1 MPPEPRRSTTR
12 EELAR
17 LLAQVE
23 ASKEAN
29 TRMTVGVHQ
38 LLENVREDLRG
49 VAERMA
55 TAEQFRRLED
65 RVMEVDR
72 RLSEHAPIV
81 GVVPGLA
88 AKVDALEKT
97 AVRTDAQEK
106 LLARVDALEK
116 ASATHAL
123 SVDVIPRLE
132 QRQDQQEHRNSRMGG
147 ALWVVGAV
155 VGLLGLAGLRE
166 CGRWFVQTLPP
177 PAQYAPQLQAA
188 PPPVTHRQQ

>member
-1 MPPEPRRSTTR
+1 
-12 EELAR
+12 
-17 LLAQVE
+17 
-23 ASKEAN
+23 
-29 TRMTVGVHQ
+29 MTVGLHQ

-49 VAERMA
+49 VSERRA
-55 TAEQFRRLED
+55 TAEQVRRLED
-65 RVMEVDR
+65 RVAEVDR
-72 RLSEHAPIV
+72 RVSEHAPVV

-97 AVRTDAQEK
+97 AVRTDVQEK
-106 LLARVDALEK
+106 LVARVDALEK

-123 SVDVIPRLE
+123 SVEVIPHLE

-155 VGLLGLAGLRE
+155 AGLLGLAGLRD
-166 CGRWFVQTLPP
+166 CGRWFVQTMP
-177 PAQYAPQLQAA
+177 PAQYAPQLHAA